1 MIRTRGLYCST
12 QEHDACG
19 VGFIV
24 RINGLRSHDIVEKGV
39 QILCNLSHRGAVSAD
54 LKTGDGAGMLL
65 QTPHKFLQAAT
76 SFELPSEGEYG
87 VGMIFLPRDEK
98 ERHKA
103 VEVTESVCLDKG
115 WEFLGW
121 REVPTNPGC
130 LGELSRK
137 SMPYINQFFVKKK
150 NLVGDSLERSLY
162 VLRKRLTNAG
172 LGMGYETEQ
181 YYLCSLSS
189 KTIVYKGMFVGSQFL
204 TFYLDLQNEDV
215 VSALAMV
222 HQRYSTNTF
231 PSWPLAQPF
240 RYIAHNGEINTLRRN
255 LNTMY
260 ARETSL
266 SSEFFGDELQ
276 ELFPIANPESSD
288 SEIFDNVFELLT
300 QSGRTMEHSM
310 MMMIPEAFGSKYHM
324 SEDKRAFY
332 EYHAA
337 IMEPWDGPAAIA
349 FTNGTRIGATL
360 DRNGLRPGRYTVT
373 KDGMVI
379 MASETG
385 VIDVEP
391 ANVLKKGRLAPG
403 KIFVVD
409 TMASRIVHDNEVK
422 SRISRRSPYRRWLS
436 EEKIELAGLL
446 ETPRDT
452 KYNPESLQH
461 TLRAF
466 GYSYEDIQRII
477 VPMAV
482 NGQEPVGSMGNDSP
496 PPVLSQTPVLLYDFF
511 RQHFAQV
518 TNPPIDPYRENL
530 VMSLM
535 SFIGWERNLLA
546 ETPQHCRQLK
556 LAHPVLTND
565 DIRYLREVELENFRV
580 RTVSLLFPSK
590 GSAGRME
597 KALAKLCTSVEKE
610 IDGGAS
616 LVILSDRNLD
626 ETNMAIPALL
636 AVSAIH
642 HYLIRGGK
650 RHLAGLLLESG
661 EVREVH
667 HFATLIGYGCSGIN
681 PYLVFESLSE
691 IRDMGYLPKNL
702 SLQHAMENYITAIK
716 KGLLKVM
723 SKMGISTLRSYR
735 GAQIFEAVGLSEEL
749 VEKYFTGTYSRIGG
763 LSLLDIER
771 DAQLRHSQSWAPDD
785 VYNYRLPA
793 GGKYS
798 TRVNTDRHLFDAEAV
813 VTLHEA
819 VRNSDFNTFRRFSE
833 IVNSR
838 ARGLN
843 TLRGL
848 FKFKK
853 GTRIRLSDVESAE
866 SIVKNFTTGA
876 MSYGSIS
883 LETHETIAMAMNL
896 LGARSNSGE
905 GGEDERRYVAGPD
918 GLDRMSHTKQ
928 VASGRFGVNAAYLAN
943 CEELQIKMAQGAKP
957 GEGGQLPGH
966 KVNQQIARVRITT
979 PGVMLIS
986 PPPHHD
992 IYSIEDLSQL
1002 IFDLKNANPNARV
1015 SVKLVS
1021 EVGVGTIAAG
1031 VAKGKA
1037 DMVLISGCDGGTGAS
1052 PLSSIK
1058 YAGTWWEI
1066 GLAETQQV
1074 LVMNKLRSRIRV
1086 QTDGQLKTGR
1096 DIAIA
1101 ALLGAEEYGFGTASL
1116 VSLGCVMMRA
1126 CHTNTCP
1133 VGITTQNS
1141 VLRNKFQ
1148 GKPEHLANFMLFL
1161 AEELRLIMADLGF
1174 RRLDDMI
1181 GRVDMLM
1188 VDEAVEF
1195 YRARGLDFS
1204 KVLMPPEQ
1212 VDGEPLRCTMS
1223 QELDMSLSLGSE
1235 LVKASRPAIDHQ
1247 TKVTMTRKIRNSNRT
1262 VGATL
1267 SYWVTKKYGSQGL
1280 PEDTIRMKFEGSAGQ
1295 SFGAFLTKGISFHL
1309 IGESNDYFGK
1319 GLSGGRLILMPSH
1332 GSTFSGFRN
1341 IIAGNVCLFG
1351 ATGGEAFINGT
1362 AGERFCVR
1370 NSGATAVVEGVGNH
1384 GCEYMTG
1391 GVVVVLGPTGVN
1403 FAAGMSG
1410 GIVYVYDENHL
1421 FDTRCN
1427 LEMVDVEP
1435 IVSDEDINK
1444 LRTLIERHV
1453 FYTDSLV
1460 GTRIL
1465 ASWDESLP
1473 SFVRV
1478 MPLEYRRALE
1488 LIREQET
1495 QNTESV
1501 TITEEIFI

>member
-1 MIRTRGLYCST
+1 MKARGLYCPK

-24 RINGLRSHDIVEKGV
+24 RIDGRKSHDIVERGV

-65 QTPHKFLQAAT
+65 QTPHVFLQEVTA
-76 SFELPSEGEYG
+76 FDLPASGEYG
-87 VGMIFLPRDEK
+87 VGMIFLPQDER
-98 ERHKA
+98 ERQRA
-103 VEVTESVCLDKG
+103 IEASESVCLNKG

-121 REVPTNPGC
+121 REVPTNPDC

-137 SMPYINQFFVKKK
+137 AMPYISQFFVKKEG
-150 NLVGDSLERSLY
+150 LVGDPLERSLY
-162 VLRKRLTNAG
+162 VLRKCLANAG
-172 LGMGYETEQ
+172 INMGYGTEQ

-189 KTIVYKGMFVGSQFL
+189 RTIVYKGMFLGSQFL
-204 TFYLDLQNEDV
+204 TFYLDLQNKDV
-215 VSALAMV
+215 VSSLAMV

-255 LNTMY
+255 LNTMH
-260 ARETSL
+260 ARESSL
-266 SSEFFGDELQ
+266 SSELFADELQ
-276 ELFPIANPESSD
+276 ELFPIANSEASD
-288 SEIFDNVFELLT
+288 SEIFDSVFELLT

-337 IMEPWDGPAAIA
+337 IMEPWDGPAAMA
-349 FTNGTRIGATL
+349 FTDGTCIGATL
-360 DRNGLRPGRYTVT
+360 DRNGLRPGRYTVS
-373 KDGMVI
+373 KDGFVI

-391 ANVLKKGRLAPG
+391 ANVLEKGRLAPG
-403 KIFVVD
+403 RIFVVD
-409 TMASRIVHDNEVK
+409 TATGRIIRDNEVK
-422 SRISRRSPYRRWLS
+422 SRISRRRPYRRWLS

-446 ETPRDT
+446 QTPREIEY
-452 KYNPESLQH
+452 KAENLRH
-461 TLRAF
+461 ALRAF
-466 GYSYEDIQRII
+466 DYSYEDIQKII
-477 VPMAV
+477 VPMAA

-496 PPVLSQTPVLLYDFF
+496 PPVLSRTPVLLYDFF

-535 SFIGWERNLLA
+535 SFIGRERNLLA

-565 DIRYLREVELENFRV
+565 DIRYLREVKLENFKV
-580 RTVSLLFPSK
+580 RTISLLFLSK
-590 GSAGRME
+590 GTAGRME
-597 KALAKLCTSVEKE
+597 EALAKLCTFVEEE

-616 LVILSDRNLD
+616 LVILSDRDLN
-626 ETNMAIPALL
+626 EENMAIPALL
-636 AVSAIH
+636 AVSAVH
-642 HYLIRGGK
+642 HHLIREGK

-681 PYLVFESLSE
+681 PYLVFELLSE
-691 IRDMGYLPKNL
+691 IRDMGYLPRNL

-735 GAQIFEAVGLSEEL
+735 GAQNFEAVGLSEEL
-749 VEKYFTGTYSRIGG
+749 VEKYFTGTYSRVGG

-771 DAQLRHSQSWAPDD
+771 NTQMRHNQSWKLDD
-785 VYNYRLPA
+785 VYSSRLPA

-798 TRVNTDRHLFDAEAV
+798 TRVDADRHLFDSEAL

-819 VRNSDFNTFRRFSE
+819 VRNGDFDTFRKYSE

-848 FKFKK
+848 FKFRK
-853 GTRIRLSDVESAE
+853 GTRIKLDDVEPAE
-866 SIVKNFTTGA
+866 VIVRRFTTGA
-876 MSYGSIS
+876 MSYGSLS
-883 LETHETIAMAMNL
+883 QETHETIAVAMNL

-918 GLDRMSHTKQ
+918 GVDRMSHTKQ

-943 CEELQIKMAQGAKP
+943 CKELQIKMAQGAKP

-966 KVNQQIARVRITT
+966 KVNQEIARVRITT

-1002 IFDLKNANPNARV
+1002 IFDLKNANPDARV

-1021 EVGVGTIAAG
+1021 ELGVGTIAAG

-1066 GLAETQQV
+1066 GLAETQQI

-1116 VSLGCVMMRA
+1116 VALGCVMMRA
-1126 CHTNTCP
+1126 CHTNACP

-1141 VLRNKFQ
+1141 ALRSRFR
-1148 GKPEHLANFMLFL
+1148 GRPEHLVNFMLFL
-1161 AEELRLIMADLGF
+1161 AGELRVIMSELGF
-1174 RRLDDMI
+1174 RKLDDMI

-1195 YRARGLDFS
+1195 YRTRGLDFS

-1212 VDGEPLRCTMS
+1212 VDGEPLRCTMN

-1235 LVKASRPAIDHQ
+1235 LVEACRPAIDNQ
-1247 TKVTMTRKIRNSNRT
+1247 TKLSITRKIRNSNRT

-1267 SYWVTKKYGSQGL
+1267 SYRVTKKYGSQGL
-1280 PEDTIRMKFEGSAGQ
+1280 PDDTIRIRFEGSAGQ
-1295 SFGAFLTKGISFHL
+1295 SFGAFLTRGISFHL
-1309 IGESNDYFGK
+1309 IGESNDYLGK
-1319 GLSGGRLILMPSH
+1319 GLSGGRLVLIPSY

-1341 IIAGNVCLFG
+1341 VITGNVCLFG
-1351 ATGGEAFINGT
+1351 ATAGEAFINGT

-1370 NSGATAVVEGVGNH
+1370 NSGATAVVEGLGNH

-1391 GVVVVLGPTGVN
+1391 GIVVVLGPTGVN

-1410 GIVYVYDENHL
+1410 GIAYVYDENHL

-1427 LEMVDVEP
+1427 LDMVDVEP
-1435 IVSDEDINK
+1435 VVDDEDIRR

-1453 FYTDSLV
+1453 TYTDSLV

-1473 SFVRV
+1473 HFVRV

-1501 TITEEIFI
+1501 TITEEVFI